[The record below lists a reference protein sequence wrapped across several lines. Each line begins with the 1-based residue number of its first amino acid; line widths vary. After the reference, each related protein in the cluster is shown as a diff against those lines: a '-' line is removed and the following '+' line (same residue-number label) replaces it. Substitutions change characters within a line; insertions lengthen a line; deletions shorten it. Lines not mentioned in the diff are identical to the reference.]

1 MRERVRRQPH
11 SHTQDTA
18 WLFCLHATDRSRYN
32 IHATHR
38 QNMQKPSCL
47 HPDFTTMFDVK
58 LSFLVLLGPRVPRM
72 WANTFIK

>member
-1 MRERVRRQPH
+1 
-11 SHTQDTA
+11 
-18 WLFCLHATDRSRYN
+18 
-32 IHATHR
+32 
-38 QNMQKPSCL
+38 MQKPSCL